1 MRFLIIILFSIPL
14 YAEESKVICELDGTY
29 SITYKDIKKTYLS
42 EGIEFFK
49 NLATQTQQ
57 SLFLLQRAKTSFASE
72 DWEKDKMY
80 VVQYWEADTQNEKF
94 KSLVHTFDP
103 SPIWLNPK
111 ANWESKVTK
120 NGIEVTHSMKAGEEH
135 PLFPE
140 YDVDFYRVTNT
151 FNWYTG
157 KGKIQ
162 ADIWLKNKKDSKNSD
177 PKVEVRAS
185 GQCSPQKKK
194 F

>member
-1 MRFLIIILFSIPL
+1 MRFLIIILFSISL
-14 YAEESKVICELDGTY
+14 IAEESKVLCELNGTY

-103 SPIWLNPK
+103 SPIWLNPN
-111 ANWESKVTK
+111 ANWTSKVTK
-120 NGIEVTHSMKAGEEH
+120 NGIEVTHSMKAGEKH
-135 PLFPE
+135 PIFPE
-140 YDVDFYRVTNT
+140 YDVDFYRVTNS

-157 KGKIQ
+157 KGRIFG
-162 ADIWLKNKKDSKNSD
+162 DIWLKSKDGGKNKNPKLEILAKGNST
-177 PKVEVRAS
+177 
-185 GQCSPQKKK
+185 KKERK

>member
-1 MRFLIIILFSIPL
+1 MRFLIIILFSISL
-14 YAEESKVICELDGTY
+14 YAEESKVLCELDGTY

-103 SPIWLNPK
+103 SL
-111 ANWESKVTK
+111 
-120 NGIEVTHSMKAGEEH
+120 
-135 PLFPE
+135 L
-140 YDVDFYRVTNT
+140 TNE
-151 FNWYTG
+151 G
-157 KGKIQ
+157 
-162 ADIWLKNKKDSKNSD
+162 
-177 PKVEVRAS
+177 
-185 GQCSPQKKK
+185 
-194 F
+194 

>member
-1 MRFLIIILFSIPL
+1 
-14 YAEESKVICELDGTY
+14 
-29 SITYKDIKKTYLS
+29 
-42 EGIEFFK
+42 
-49 NLATQTQQ
+49 
-57 SLFLLQRAKTSFASE
+57 
-72 DWEKDKMY
+72 MY

-103 SPIWLNPK
+103 SPIWLNPN
-111 ANWESKVTK
+111 ANWTSKVTK

-135 PLFPE
+135 PMFPE
-140 YDVDFYRVTNT
+140 YDVDFYRVTNS

>member
-1 MRFLIIILFSIPL
+1 MRFLIIILFSVSL
-14 YAEESKVICELDGTY
+14 YAEESKVICEPDGTY

-103 SPIWLNPK
+103 SPIWLNPN
-111 ANWESKVTK
+111 ANWTSEVTK

-140 YDVDFYRVTNT
+140 YDVDFYRVTNS

-177 PKVEVRAS
+177 PKVEVSAS

>member
-1 MRFLIIILFSIPL
+1 MRFLIIILFSISL

-103 SPIWLNPK
+103 SPIWLNPN
-111 ANWESKVTK
+111 ADWESKVTK

-140 YDVDFYRVTNT
+140 YDCLL
-151 FNWYTG
+151 YT
-157 KGKIQ
+157 
-162 ADIWLKNKKDSKNSD
+162 
-177 PKVEVRAS
+177 
-185 GQCSPQKKK
+185 SPSPRDGLLSRMPSSA
-194 F
+194 

>member
-1 MRFLIIILFSIPL
+1 MRFFIIILFSISL

-29 SITYKDIKKTYLS
+29 SITYKDINKTYLS

-57 SLFLLQRAKTSFASE
+57 TLFLLQRAKTSFASE

-103 SPIWLNPK
+103 SPIWLNPN
-111 ANWESKVTK
+111 ANWTSKVTK

-135 PLFPE
+135 PATADDQDQDALLLLPDRHQGGR
-140 YDVDFYRVTNT
+140 DVHRHLPAERR
-151 FNWYTG
+151 
-157 KGKIQ
+157 
-162 ADIWLKNKKDSKNSD
+162 AD
-177 PKVEVRAS
+177 
-185 GQCSPQKKK
+185 PQGLRLHQP
-194 F
+194 

>member
-1 MRFLIIILFSIPL
+1 M
-14 YAEESKVICELDGTY
+14 ICELDGTY

-103 SPIWLNPK
+103 SPIWLNPN
-111 ANWESKVTK
+111 ANWTSKVTK
-120 NGIEVTHSMKAGEEH
+120 NGIEVTHSMEWVTSI
-135 PLFPE
+135 PFLVTL
-140 YDVDFYRVTNT
+140 DVQLAFGFSHIGDGSKVCT
-151 FNWYTG
+151 
-157 KGKIQ
+157 
-162 ADIWLKNKKDSKNSD
+162 KDLNFSFWVS
-177 PKVEVRAS
+177 AS
-185 GQCSPQKKK
+185 QY
-194 F
+194 

>member
-1 MRFLIIILFSIPL
+1 MRFLIIFLFSVSL
-14 YAEESKVICELDGTY
+14 YAEQSKVLCELDGTY

-80 VVQYWEADTQNEKF
+80 VVQYWQADMNSEKF
-94 KSLVHTFDP
+94 KSLTHTFDP
-103 SPIWLNPK
+103 SPIWLNPN
-111 ANWESKVTK
+111 ASWSSEVTDT
-120 NGIEVTHSMKAGEEH
+120 GIEVFHTMQPGEEH

-140 YDVDFYRVTNT
+140 YEVELYRVTNS
-151 FNWYTG
+151 FNWFTG
-157 KGKIQ
+157 KGKIEG
-162 ADIWLKNKKDSKNSD
+162 DIWLKNKKGSKNSS

-185 GQCSPQKKK
+185 GKCDLQKKK

>member
-1 MRFLIIILFSIPL
+1 MRFLIIILFSISL
-14 YAEESKVICELDGTY
+14 YAEESKVLCELDGTY

-103 SPIWLNPK
+103 SPIWLNPN
-111 ANWESKVTK
+111 ADWESKVTK

-140 YDVDFYRVTNT
+140 YNVDFYRVTNT

-177 PKVEVRAS
+177 PKVEVMAS